1 MNNDNGNGN
10 ISSSSSSSSSKNV
23 ATSTAKM
30 YSLSGSRDVIVG
42 RRSVVIS
49 DETTKKFVNLS
60 LQRWAKLRELT
71 PDVDTAVERIVKN
84 EKGVF
89 YRRHL
94 GATWFVTVRSGVWCI
109 DIRKHFNC
117 PPSDSRDG
125 DDLLVIDDDDDDR
138 SEGSVGGGG
147 DVVDRLDLKPTRVG
161 LGLRIREWRALK
173 EIASIIESTRLDI
186 ANATSCFHPGQNGN
200 ETNYCEIVQS

>member
-1 MNNDNGNGN
+1 MNNDNGNG
-10 ISSSSSSSSSKNV
+10 SSSSSSKNV
-23 ATSTAKM
+23 DTSTAKT

-42 RRSVVIS
+42 RHSVIVS
-49 DETTKKFVNLS
+49 DEMTNKFVNLS

-71 PDVDTAVERIVKN
+71 PDVDSAVERILKK
-84 EKGVF
+84 EEGVF

-94 GATWFVTVRSGVWCI
+94 GATWFVTVRSGVWCV

-117 PPSDSRDG
+117 PPSHSRD
-125 DDLLVIDDDDDDR
+125 DDELLVIDADDEDSID
-138 SEGSVGGGG
+138 GGG

-173 EIASIIESTRLDI
+173 EIASIVESTRRDI

-200 ETNYCEIVQS
+200 ET